1 MDVDL
6 LSKMVKELI
15 LDSDEVVLPG
25 LGAFRAEI
33 VPASFSDKGY
43 TINPPYRR
51 MFFRSK
57 PDQGDSL
64 ALFYASSN
72 NVSVE
77 VASRIIRDFVS
88 DLRSVLYERKTVILP
103 GLGRLRATKENN
115 VFFVADENLD
125 IYPEGFALEAIS
137 LKNHVQTREEVSAAV
152 QGLADMLDIKAPQE
166 ASQEEPQEVPQEAPQ
181 PDPEPVAAEVD
192 TEPVV
197 EEAVPAEAEI
207 AETESVEAETEEAAE
222 ETLPAETE
230 SAEAETAETVE
241 ETLPEEME
249 IAETV
254 EETLPAETDTAETV
268 EETLPEETETVE
280 TVPVEESVV
289 ETAEESVVE
298 EPSPVVEE
306 LEPEPEPQPVMK
318 KSPWRIVLKA
328 ALWTL
333 ATLVV
338 VAGLFF
344 ALSRFAPRLID
355 RLLYSAEELEILYH
369 QDANMR

>member
-1 MDVDL
+1 M

-152 QGLADMLDIKAPQE
+152 QVLADMLDIKAPQE
-166 ASQEEPQEVPQEAPQ
+166 ASQEEPQEAPQEAPQ

-192 TEPVV
+192 AEPVV
-197 EEAVPAEAEI
+197 EKAVPAEAEI

-222 ETLPAETE
+222 TET
-230 SAEAETAETVE
+230 
-241 ETLPEEME
+241 
-249 IAETV
+249 AETV
-254 EETLPAETDTAETV
+254 EETLPAETETAEAV
-268 EETLPEETETVE
+268 EETLPEETETAE

-289 ETAEESVVE
+289 ETVEESVVE
-298 EPSPVVEE
+298 ESSPVVEE
-306 LEPEPEPQPVMK
+306 LEPEPELQPVMK

-344 ALSRFAPRLID
+344 ALSRFAPRVID

-369 QDANMR
+369 QDGNMR

>member
-1 MDVDL
+1 M

-166 ASQEEPQEVPQEAPQ
+166 ASQEEPQEAAQEAPQ
-181 PDPEPVAAEVD
+181 LDPEPVAAEVD
-192 TEPVV
+192 AEPVV

-230 SAEAETAETVE
+230 SAEAET
-241 ETLPEEME
+241 
-249 IAETV
+249 
-254 EETLPAETDTAETV
+254 TDTAETV
-268 EETLPEETETVE
+268 EETLPAETETVE

-344 ALSRFAPRLID
+344 ALSRFAPRVID

-369 QDANMR
+369 QDGNMR

>member
-166 ASQEEPQEVPQEAPQ
+166 ASHEVPQEAPQEAPQ

-192 TEPVV
+192 AEPVV
-197 EEAVPAEAEI
+197 EDAVPAEAEI

-222 ETLPAETE
+222 EPLPAETLPAETLPAETLPAETE
-230 SAEAETAETVE
+230 SAEAETV
-241 ETLPEEME
+241 
-249 IAETV
+249 
-254 EETLPAETDTAETV
+254 ETV
-268 EETLPEETETVE
+268 EETLPEETETAE

-306 LEPEPEPQPVMK
+306 LEPEPELQPVMK

-355 RLLYSAEELEILYH
+355 RLLYSTEELEILYH
-369 QDANMR
+369 QDGNMR

>member
-1 MDVDL
+1 M

-166 ASQEEPQEVPQEAPQ
+166 ASQEEPQEAAQ

-192 TEPVV
+192 AEPVAAEVDAEPVV

-207 AETESVEAETEEAAE
+207 AETESVEAGT
-222 ETLPAETE
+222 TDI
-230 SAEAETAETVE
+230 AEAVE
-241 ETLPEEME
+241 ETLPEETE
-249 IAETV
+249 TAETVEQTLPAETETAEAV
-254 EETLPAETDTAETV
+254 EETLPA
-268 EETLPEETETVE
+268 ETETVE

-289 ETAEESVVE
+289 ETVEESVVE

-306 LEPEPEPQPVMK
+306 LEPEPVSQPVMK

>member
-166 ASQEEPQEVPQEAPQ
+166 ASQEEPQEAAQEAPQ
-181 PDPEPVAAEVD
+181 LDPEPVAAEVD
-192 TEPVV
+192 AEPVV

-207 AETESVEAETEEAAE
+207 AETESVEAGT
-222 ETLPAETE
+222 TDI
-230 SAEAETAETVE
+230 AEAVE
-241 ETLPEEME
+241 ETLPEET
-249 IAETV
+249 ETVEAV
-254 EETLPAETDTAETV
+254 EETLQAETDTAETV

>member
-152 QGLADMLDIKAPQE
+152 QGLADMLDIKVPQE
-166 ASQEEPQEVPQEAPQ
+166 ASQEVPQEVPQEAPQ

-192 TEPVV
+192 AEPVV

-207 AETESVEAETEEAAE
+207 AETESVEAETEKAAE

-230 SAEAETAETVE
+230 TAETA
-241 ETLPEEME
+241 
-249 IAETV
+249 
-254 EETLPAETDTAETV
+254 EETLPADTDTAETV
-268 EETLPEETETVE
+268 EQTLPAETETVE

-306 LEPEPEPQPVMK
+306 LEPEPESQPVMK
-318 KSPWRIVLKA
+318 KSPWKIVLKA

>member
-166 ASQEEPQEVPQEAPQ
+166 ASHEVPQEAPQEAPQ

-192 TEPVV
+192 AEPVV

-230 SAEAETAETVE
+230 STEAETTETVE
-241 ETLPEEME
+241 
-249 IAETV
+249 AV
-254 EETLPAETDTAETV
+254 EETLPA
-268 EETLPEETETVE
+268 ETETVE

-306 LEPEPEPQPVMK
+306 LEPEPESQPVMK

>member
-166 ASQEEPQEVPQEAPQ
+166 ASQEEPQEVPQEVPQEAPQEAPQ

-192 TEPVV
+192 AEPVV

-230 SAEAETAETVE
+230 
-241 ETLPEEME
+241 
-249 IAETV
+249 
-254 EETLPAETDTAETV
+254 
-268 EETLPEETETVE
+268 TVE

-289 ETAEESVVE
+289 ETVEESVVE

-306 LEPEPEPQPVMK
+306 LEPEPESQPVMK

-333 ATLVV
+333 AAVVV

-369 QDANMR
+369 QDGNMR

>member
-166 ASQEEPQEVPQEAPQ
+166 ASQEASQDVPQEAPQEAPQ

-192 TEPVV
+192 VEPVV
-197 EEAVPAEAEI
+197 EDAVPAEAEI

-230 SAEAETAETVE
+230 SAEAET
-241 ETLPEEME
+241 
-249 IAETV
+249 
-254 EETLPAETDTAETV
+254 TDTAETV
-268 EETLPEETETVE
+268 EETLPAETETVE

-306 LEPEPEPQPVMK
+306 LEPEPESQPVMK

>member
-72 NVSVE
+72 NVSFE

-192 TEPVV
+192 AEPVV

-230 SAEAETAETVE
+230 SAEAETTE
-241 ETLPEEME
+241 
-249 IAETV
+249 
-254 EETLPAETDTAETV
+254 TAETV

-289 ETAEESVVE
+289 ETVEESVVE
-298 EPSPVVEE
+298 ESSPVVEE
-306 LEPEPEPQPVMK
+306 LEPEPELQPVMK

-344 ALSRFAPRLID
+344 ALSRFAPRVID

-369 QDANMR
+369 QDGNMR

>member
-166 ASQEEPQEVPQEAPQ
+166 ASQEEPQEAPQEAPQ

-192 TEPVV
+192 AEPVV

-222 ETLPAETE
+222 ETLP
-230 SAEAETAETVE
+230 
-241 ETLPEEME
+241 EEME

-254 EETLPAETDTAETV
+254 EETLPAETESAETV

-306 LEPEPEPQPVMK
+306 LEPEPVSQPVMK

-344 ALSRFAPRLID
+344 ALSRFAPRVID

-369 QDANMR
+369 QDGNMR

>member
-1 MDVDL
+1 M

-152 QGLADMLDIKAPQE
+152 QDLADMLDIKAPLE
-166 ASQEEPQEVPQEAPQ
+166 ASQEVPQEAPQ

-192 TEPVV
+192 AEPVV

-207 AETESVEAETEEAAE
+207 AETESVEAETEKAAE

-230 SAEAETAETVE
+230 TAETA
-241 ETLPEEME
+241 
-249 IAETV
+249 
-254 EETLPAETDTAETV
+254 EETLPADTDTAETV
-268 EETLPEETETVE
+268 EQTLPAETETVE

-306 LEPEPEPQPVMK
+306 LEPEPESQPVMK
-318 KSPWRIVLKA
+318 KSPWKIVLKA

-369 QDANMR
+369 QDGNMR

>member
-166 ASQEEPQEVPQEAPQ
+166 ASQEVPQEAPQ
-181 PDPEPVAAEVD
+181 EAPQPVPEPVAAEVD
-192 TEPVV
+192 TESVV

-230 SAEAETAETVE
+230 SAEAETTE
-241 ETLPEEME
+241 
-249 IAETV
+249 
-254 EETLPAETDTAETV
+254 TAETV

-289 ETAEESVVE
+289 ETVEESVVE
-298 EPSPVVEE
+298 ESSPVVEE
-306 LEPEPEPQPVMK
+306 LEPEPELQPVMK

-344 ALSRFAPRLID
+344 ALSRFAPRVID

-369 QDANMR
+369 QDGNMR

>member
-166 ASQEEPQEVPQEAPQ
+166 ASQEVPQEVPQEAPQ

-192 TEPVV
+192 AEPVV

-230 SAEAETAETVE
+230 TAETA
-241 ETLPEEME
+241 
-249 IAETV
+249 
-254 EETLPAETDTAETV
+254 EETLPADTDTAETV
-268 EETLPEETETVE
+268 EQTLPAETETVE

-306 LEPEPEPQPVMK
+306 LEPEPESQPVMK

-369 QDANMR
+369 QDGNMR

>member
-152 QGLADMLDIKAPQE
+152 QVLADMLDIKAPQE
-166 ASQEEPQEVPQEAPQ
+166 ASQEEPQEAPQEAPQ

-192 TEPVV
+192 AEPVV
-197 EEAVPAEAEI
+197 EKAVPAEAEI

-222 ETLPAETE
+222 TET
-230 SAEAETAETVE
+230 
-241 ETLPEEME
+241 
-249 IAETV
+249 AETV
-254 EETLPAETDTAETV
+254 EETLPAETETAEAV
-268 EETLPEETETVE
+268 EETLPEETETAE

-289 ETAEESVVE
+289 ETVEESVVE
-298 EPSPVVEE
+298 ESSPVVEE
-306 LEPEPEPQPVMK
+306 LEPEPELQPVMK

-344 ALSRFAPRLID
+344 ALSRFAPRVID

-369 QDANMR
+369 QDGNMR

>member
-152 QGLADMLDIKAPQE
+152 QGLADMLNIKAPQE
-166 ASQEEPQEVPQEAPQ
+166 ASQDVPQEAPQEAPQ
-181 PDPEPVAAEVD
+181 PDPEPVAAEVNA
-192 TEPVV
+192 EPVV

-207 AETESVEAETEEAAE
+207 AETES
-222 ETLPAETE
+222 
-230 SAEAETAETVE
+230 AEAETTE
-241 ETLPEEME
+241 
-249 IAETV
+249 
-254 EETLPAETDTAETV
+254 TAETV

-289 ETAEESVVE
+289 ETVEESVVE
-298 EPSPVVEE
+298 ESSPVVEE
-306 LEPEPEPQPVMK
+306 LEPGPESQPVMK

-344 ALSRFAPRLID
+344 ALSRFAPRVID

-369 QDANMR
+369 QDGNMR

>member
-166 ASQEEPQEVPQEAPQ
+166 ASQEEPQEAPQEAPQ

-192 TEPVV
+192 AEPVV

-230 SAEAETAETVE
+230 SAEAET
-241 ETLPEEME
+241 
-249 IAETV
+249 
-254 EETLPAETDTAETV
+254 TDTAETV

-306 LEPEPEPQPVMK
+306 LEPEPESQPVMK

>member
-166 ASQEEPQEVPQEAPQ
+166 ASQEVPQEAPQEAPQ

-192 TEPVV
+192 AEPVV

-207 AETESVEAETEEAAE
+207 AETESVEAGT
-222 ETLPAETE
+222 TDI
-230 SAEAETAETVE
+230 AEA
-241 ETLPEEME
+241 
-249 IAETV
+249 
-254 EETLPAETDTAETV
+254 V

-306 LEPEPEPQPVMK
+306 LEPEPESQPVMK
-318 KSPWRIVLKA
+318 KSPWRIELKA

>member
-152 QGLADMLDIKAPQE
+152 QGLADMLDIKVPQE
-166 ASQEEPQEVPQEAPQ
+166 ASHEVPQEAAQ

-192 TEPVV
+192 AEPVV

-222 ETLPAETE
+222 ETLPEEAE
-230 SAEAETAETVE
+230 SAEAETTETAETVE
-241 ETLPEEME
+241 ETLP
-249 IAETV
+249 A
-254 EETLPAETDTAETV
+254 
-268 EETLPEETETVE
+268 ETETVE

-306 LEPEPEPQPVMK
+306 LEPEPESKPVMK
-318 KSPWRIVLKA
+318 KSPWKIVLKT
-328 ALWTL
+328 ALWIL
-333 ATLVV
+333 ATLVI

>member
-166 ASQEEPQEVPQEAPQ
+166 ASQEEPQEAAQEAPQ

-192 TEPVV
+192 AEPVV

-207 AETESVEAETEEAAE
+207 AETESVESETEEAA
-222 ETLPAETE
+222 
-230 SAEAETAETVE
+230 
-241 ETLPEEME
+241 
-249 IAETV
+249 
-254 EETLPAETDTAETV
+254 

-306 LEPEPEPQPVMK
+306 LEPEPESQPVMK

>member
-77 VASRIIRDFVS
+77 VAARIIRDFVS

-192 TEPVV
+192 AEPEAAEVNAEPVV

-230 SAEAETAETVE
+230 SAEAETTE
-241 ETLPEEME
+241 
-249 IAETV
+249 
-254 EETLPAETDTAETV
+254 TAETV

-289 ETAEESVVE
+289 E

-306 LEPEPEPQPVMK
+306 LEPEPESQPVMK

>member
-137 LKNHVQTREEVSAAV
+137 LKNHVQTRAEVSAAV

-166 ASQEEPQEVPQEAPQ
+166 ASQEEPQEAAQ

-192 TEPVV
+192 AEPVV

-222 ETLPAETE
+222 ETLPAET
-230 SAEAETAETVE
+230 
-241 ETLPEEME
+241 
-249 IAETV
+249 
-254 EETLPAETDTAETV
+254 
-268 EETLPEETETVE
+268 LPEETETVE

-298 EPSPVVEE
+298 ESSPVVEE
-306 LEPEPEPQPVMK
+306 LEPEPVSQPVMK

>member
-152 QGLADMLDIKAPQE
+152 QGLADMLDIKASQE
-166 ASQEEPQEVPQEAPQ
+166 ASQEEPQEAAQEAPQ
-181 PDPEPVAAEVD
+181 PDPEPEAAEVD
-192 TEPVV
+192 AELVV

-230 SAEAETAETVE
+230 TAETA
-241 ETLPEEME
+241 
-249 IAETV
+249 
-254 EETLPAETDTAETV
+254 EETLPAETETAETV

-289 ETAEESVVE
+289 ETVEESVVE
-298 EPSPVVEE
+298 ESSPVVEE
-306 LEPEPEPQPVMK
+306 LEPEPESQPVMK

>member
-166 ASQEEPQEVPQEAPQ
+166 ASQEEPQEAAQEAPQ

-192 TEPVV
+192 AEPVV

-230 SAEAETAETVE
+230 SAEAETTE
-241 ETLPEEME
+241 
-249 IAETV
+249 
-254 EETLPAETDTAETV
+254 TAETV

-289 ETAEESVVE
+289 ETVEESVVETVEESVVE
-298 EPSPVVEE
+298 ESSPVVEE
-306 LEPEPEPQPVMK
+306 LEPEPELQPVMK

>member
-1 MDVDL
+1 M

-166 ASQEEPQEVPQEAPQ
+166 ASQEEPQEAAQEAPQ

-192 TEPVV
+192 AEPVV

-230 SAEAETAETVE
+230 SAEAETTE
-241 ETLPEEME
+241 
-249 IAETV
+249 
-254 EETLPAETDTAETV
+254 TAETV

-289 ETAEESVVE
+289 ETVEESVVE
-298 EPSPVVEE
+298 ESSPVVEE
-306 LEPEPEPQPVMK
+306 LEPEPESQPLMK

>member
-72 NVSVE
+72 NVSFE

-207 AETESVEAETEEAAE
+207 AETESVEAGTTDIAEAVE

-230 SAEAETAETVE
+230 TAEAETTE
-241 ETLPEEME
+241 
-249 IAETV
+249 
-254 EETLPAETDTAETV
+254 TAETV

-306 LEPEPEPQPVMK
+306 LEPEPVSQPVMK

>member
-166 ASQEEPQEVPQEAPQ
+166 ASQEEPQEAPQEAPQ

-192 TEPVV
+192 AEPVV
-197 EEAVPAEAEI
+197 EDAVPAEAEI

-222 ETLPAETE
+222 ETLPGK
-230 SAEAETAETVE
+230 
-241 ETLPEEME
+241 
-249 IAETV
+249 
-254 EETLPAETDTAETV
+254 
-268 EETLPEETETVE
+268 TETVE

-298 EPSPVVEE
+298 ESSPVVEE
-306 LEPEPEPQPVMK
+306 LEPGPESQPVMK

-344 ALSRFAPRLID
+344 ALSRFAPRVID

-369 QDANMR
+369 QDGNMR

>member
-152 QGLADMLDIKAPQE
+152 QGLADMLDIKAPLE
-166 ASQEEPQEVPQEAPQ
+166 ASQEVPQEAPQ

-192 TEPVV
+192 AEPVV

-207 AETESVEAETEEAAE
+207 AETESVEAETEKAAE

-230 SAEAETAETVE
+230 TAETA
-241 ETLPEEME
+241 
-249 IAETV
+249 
-254 EETLPAETDTAETV
+254 EETLPADTDTEETV
-268 EETLPEETETVE
+268 EQTLPAETETVE

-306 LEPEPEPQPVMK
+306 LEPEPESQPVMK
-318 KSPWRIVLKA
+318 KSPWKIVLKA

-369 QDANMR
+369 QDGNMR

>member
-1 MDVDL
+1 M

-166 ASQEEPQEVPQEAPQ
+166 ASQEEPQEAPQEAPQ

-192 TEPVV
+192 AEPVV

-207 AETESVEAETEEAAE
+207 AETESVEAGT
-222 ETLPAETE
+222 TDI
-230 SAEAETAETVE
+230 AEAVE
-241 ETLPEEME
+241 ETLPEET
-249 IAETV
+249 ETVEAV
-254 EETLPAETDTAETV
+254 EETLQAETDTAETV

-298 EPSPVVEE
+298 ETSPVVEE
-306 LEPEPEPQPVMK
+306 LEPEPESQPVMK

>member
-1 MDVDL
+1 M

-166 ASQEEPQEVPQEAPQ
+166 ASQEVPQEAPQEAPQ

-192 TEPVV
+192 AEPVV
-197 EEAVPAEAEI
+197 EDAVPAEAEI

-222 ETLPAETE
+222 ETLQ
-230 SAEAETAETVE
+230 
-241 ETLPEEME
+241 
-249 IAETV
+249 
-254 EETLPAETDTAETV
+254 AETDTAETV
-268 EETLPEETETVE
+268 EETLPAETETVE

-306 LEPEPEPQPVMK
+306 LEPEPESQPVMK

>member
-137 LKNHVQTREEVSAAV
+137 LKNHVQTWEEVSAAV

-166 ASQEEPQEVPQEAPQ
+166 ASQEEPQEAAQEAPQ

-192 TEPVV
+192 AEPVV

-222 ETLPAETE
+222 ETLP
-230 SAEAETAETVE
+230 
-241 ETLPEEME
+241 
-249 IAETV
+249 
-254 EETLPAETDTAETV
+254 
-268 EETLPEETETVE
+268 EETETVE
-280 TVPVEESVV
+280 TVPVEETVV
-289 ETAEESVVE
+289 ETGEESVVE

-306 LEPEPEPQPVMK
+306 LEPEPESQPVMK

>member
-152 QGLADMLDIKAPQE
+152 QGLADMLDIKVPQE
-166 ASQEEPQEVPQEAPQ
+166 ASQEVPQEVPQEAPQ

-192 TEPVV
+192 AEPVV

-207 AETESVEAETEEAAE
+207 AETESVEAEA
-222 ETLPAETE
+222 TE
-230 SAEAETAETVE
+230 S
-241 ETLPEEME
+241 
-249 IAETV
+249 AETV
-254 EETLPAETDTAETV
+254 EETLPA
-268 EETLPEETETVE
+268 ETETVE

-306 LEPEPEPQPVMK
+306 LEPEPVSQPVMK

>member
-166 ASQEEPQEVPQEAPQ
+166 ASPEEPQEAAQ

-192 TEPVV
+192 AEPVV
-197 EEAVPAEAEI
+197 EDAVPAEAEI

-222 ETLPAETE
+222 ETLPEEAE
-230 SAEAETAETVE
+230 SAEAETTE
-241 ETLPEEME
+241 
-249 IAETV
+249 
-254 EETLPAETDTAETV
+254 TAETV

-280 TVPVEESVV
+280 TVP
-289 ETAEESVVE
+289 AEESVVE

-306 LEPEPEPQPVMK
+306 LEPEPESQPVMK

-369 QDANMR
+369 QDGNMR

>member
-166 ASQEEPQEVPQEAPQ
+166 ASQEEPQEAAQ

-192 TEPVV
+192 AEPVV
-197 EEAVPAEAEI
+197 EDAVPAEAEI

-222 ETLPAETE
+222 ETLPEEAE
-230 SAEAETAETVE
+230 SAEAETTE
-241 ETLPEEME
+241 
-249 IAETV
+249 
-254 EETLPAETDTAETV
+254 TAETV

-289 ETAEESVVE
+289 ETVEESVVE

-306 LEPEPEPQPVMK
+306 LEPEPESQPVIK
-318 KSPWRIVLKA
+318 KSPWRIVLKT

>member
-166 ASQEEPQEVPQEAPQ
+166 ASQEEPQEAAQ

-192 TEPVV
+192 AEPVV
-197 EEAVPAEAEI
+197 EDAVPAEAEI

-222 ETLPAETE
+222 ETLPEEAE
-230 SAEAETAETVE
+230 SAEAETTE
-241 ETLPEEME
+241 
-249 IAETV
+249 
-254 EETLPAETDTAETV
+254 TAETV

-289 ETAEESVVE
+289 ETVEESVVE

-306 LEPEPEPQPVMK
+306 LEPEPESQPVMK

>member
-166 ASQEEPQEVPQEAPQ
+166 ASQDVPQEAPQEAPQ

-192 TEPVV
+192 AEPVV
-197 EEAVPAEAEI
+197 EDAVPAEAEI

-230 SAEAETAETVE
+230 
-241 ETLPEEME
+241 
-249 IAETV
+249 
-254 EETLPAETDTAETV
+254 TAETV
-268 EETLPEETETVE
+268 EETLPEETETVG
-280 TVPVEESVV
+280 TVTVEESAV
-289 ETAEESVVE
+289 ETAEESAVE
-298 EPSPVVEE
+298 ESSPVVEK
-306 LEPEPEPQPVMK
+306 LEPKPESQPVMK

>member
-1 MDVDL
+1 M

-152 QGLADMLDIKAPQE
+152 QGLADMLDIKVPQE
-166 ASQEEPQEVPQEAPQ
+166 ASQEVPQEVPQEAPQ

-241 ETLPEEME
+241 ETLP
-249 IAETV
+249 A
-254 EETLPAETDTAETV
+254 
-268 EETLPEETETVE
+268 ETETVE

-289 ETAEESVVE
+289 ETVEESVVE

-306 LEPEPEPQPVMK
+306 LEPEPEQQPVIK

-369 QDANMR
+369 QDGNMR

>member
-166 ASQEEPQEVPQEAPQ
+166 ASQEVPQEAPQ
-181 PDPEPVAAEVD
+181 EAPQPVPEPVAAEVD
-192 TEPVV
+192 TESVV

-230 SAEAETAETVE
+230 SAEAETTE
-241 ETLPEEME
+241 
-249 IAETV
+249 
-254 EETLPAETDTAETV
+254 TAETV

-289 ETAEESVVE
+289 EES
-298 EPSPVVEE
+298 SPVVEE
-306 LEPEPEPQPVMK
+306 LEPEPELQPVMK

-344 ALSRFAPRLID
+344 ALSRFAPRVID

-369 QDANMR
+369 QDGNMR